1 MHMCV
6 CVCVCVCVSLWAS
19 LQKGLRLNPITSL
32 YYLSPLCFACLAL
45 PFAIIELPR
54 LQNRI
59 ALSGWPVPP
68 WMLLANASTALALNL
83 SVFLLIGQTSALTF
97 NVAGVVKD
105 WLIILASAYIF
116 GNLISAAQVGGY
128 LFAFVGV
135 IYYNQQ
141 RVLSKQQQ
149 QQQEQEDPDDK
160 SDHEK
165 DAEAGC
171 LLVDDFDDEDV
182 DDASDGLLISSNL
195 PNSSE

>member
-1 MHMCV
+1 MGLIV
-6 CVCVCVCVSLWAS
+6 
-19 LQKGLRLNPITSL
+19 KGLRLNPITSL
-32 YYLSPLCFACLAL
+32 YYLAPLCFACLVL

-68 WMLLANASTALALNL
+68 WMLLANASSALALNL

-116 GNLISAAQVGGY
+116 RNLITAAQVGGY

-141 RVLSKQQQ
+141 RVLGR
-149 QQQEQEDPDDK
+149 QQQERDK
-160 SDHEK
+160 TEK

-171 LLVDDFDDEDV
+171 VVDDQEDTDE
-182 DDASDGLLISSNL
+182 SDSLLI
-195 PNSSE
+195 NSSTTNSKSQKTSS